1 MELFSKRRASRVAR
15 LSPLIGLSERALQA
29 CLCLP
34 MSIRVRQL
42 ITVIGKGTLSA
53 WVRQD
58 GL

>member
-1 MELFSKRRASRVAR
+1 MAR

-29 CLCLP
+29 CLRLL